1 MSQNNFV
8 VLHLLSIV
16 VITKLQQ
23 RMEDMDREKRKEEVI
38 AMLKKAIEHK
48 KEWQKRFEDTYA
60 SPGMKVEFF

>member
-1 MSQNNFV
+1 MKIKKILNNNA
-8 VLHLLSIV
+8 
-16 VITKLQQ
+16 VITLN
-23 RMEDMDREKRKEEVI
+23 DRKEEVI